1 MMMRNFS
8 LIVVAIAAM
17 LVAAC
22 AGRAP
27 VRAGLAPGTP
37 HIGWVIMHGD
47 RDNPDQQFVCQSDPR
62 NDCVMPV
69 SRADAQVFSNLYV
82 YYHRAGAETK
92 YAGKM
97 LIGFFRGGGE
107 PAHDINITVPRNE
120 SITNQS
126 ISGIVTDTPGE
137 YALTFELAATS
148 NGNSQPISEKIAVAV
163 R

>member
-1 MMMRNFS
+1 MRNLS
-8 LIVVAIAAM
+8 LIVAVV
-17 LVAAC
+17 LTSAC

-27 VRAGLAPGTP
+27 VRSGLAPGTP
-37 HIGWVIMHGD
+37 HIGWVIMSGD

-69 SRADAQVFSNLYV
+69 SRAAAPVFSNLYV
-82 YYHRAGAETK
+82 YYHRAEAETK
-92 YAGKM
+92 YSGKM

-107 PAHDINITVPRNE
+107 PAHDTNIIVPRNE

-137 YALTFELAATS
+137 YALTFDLAATS
-148 NGNSQPISEKIAVAV
+148 NGNSQPVREKIAVV
-163 R
+163 VK